1 MGDILHVPTG
11 TPVAMEAFVA
21 KNPFRNQFQ
30 KMEVKMSN
38 NRQKPIELIVA
49 QGKSHYTKEQIEQRR
64 RTEVKAPSDN
74 VSPPAILTKKQ
85 AGEFQKI
92 ADQLIDIKI
101 MTNLDVDTLA
111 QYVIAKDS
119 YEKITRK
126 LRGKSLSIDEMNKL
140 SIMQKRYFDE
150 CSRRGSELGLTI
162 SSRCKLVLPDPKP
175 IQPAKIN
182 KFAQFA
188 KTSIRE

>member
-1 MGDILHVPTG
+1 MARPKEPIALIQ
-11 TPVAMEAFVA
+11 A
-21 KNPFRNQFQ
+21 KGN
-30 KMEVKMSN
+30 KH
-38 NRQKPIELIVA
+38 L
-49 QGKSHYTKEQIEQRR
+49 TKEEIAKREL
-64 RTEVKAPSDN
+64 EEIKAPSDN
-74 VSPPAILTKKQ
+74 VTPPSILTKKQ
-85 AGEFQKI
+85 QDEFRRI

-126 LRGKSLSIDEMNKL
+126 LRGRSLTIEEMNKL

-162 SSRCKLVLPDPKP
+162 SSRCKLVVPDPKP
-175 IQPAKIN
+175 IVSQKVN
-182 KFAQFA
+182 KFQKFE
-188 KTSIRE
+188 KKVGNG